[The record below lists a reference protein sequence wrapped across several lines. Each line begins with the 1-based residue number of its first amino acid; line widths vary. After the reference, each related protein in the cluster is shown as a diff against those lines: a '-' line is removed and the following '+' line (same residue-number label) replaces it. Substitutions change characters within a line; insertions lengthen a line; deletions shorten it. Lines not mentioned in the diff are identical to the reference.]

1 MFCLEDSRFKI
12 HCFTA
17 GFACYP
23 STAQVERWVKDH
35 SPTTQA
41 EPALVSSEAAHA
53 APTLV
58 SSEAAQATLPT
69 DGGETAQASLTLV
82 SSEEAQA
89 DPNLVS
95 SEEAQ
100 AALPT
105 DGGETA
111 QAAPTADGAT
121 ATGGV
126 TAAAQQATPAGAT
139 ATGVVTAAAKLATPV
154 DGSKTR
160 QQAAGEGMTRASS
173 PAPVQD
179 KGASKR
185 NRTGAARGRRGYAV
199 ASDWVG
205 DIGTTV
211 TGEWAAD
218 AAAAQG
224 SLADG
229 SKAQQRAGEGMT
241 RASPPALVKDKEA
254 SKRIRPADIT
264 APHGASLCI
273 FALSTAL

>member
-1 MFCLEDSRFKI
+1 MRVRMLKPRKIMRKQHWNCTKREFGRDAMDTTAKAILVSNLLVLCVQLYRCCMFCLEDSRFKI

-111 QAAPTADGAT
+111 HAAPTLVSSEEAQATLPTDGGETAQAAPTL
-121 ATGGV
+121 V
-126 TAAAQQATPAGAT
+126 
-139 ATGVVTAAAKLATPV
+139 
-154 DGSKTR
+154 
-160 QQAAGEGMTRASS
+160 SS
-173 PAPVQD
+173 
-179 KGASKR
+179 
-185 NRTGAARGRRGYAV
+185 
-199 ASDWVG
+199 
-205 DIGTTV
+205 
-211 TGEWAAD
+211 
-218 AAAAQG
+218 
-224 SLADG
+224 
-229 SKAQQRAGEGMT
+229 
-241 RASPPALVKDKEA
+241 
-254 SKRIRPADIT
+254 
-264 APHGASLCI
+264 
-273 FALSTAL
+273 